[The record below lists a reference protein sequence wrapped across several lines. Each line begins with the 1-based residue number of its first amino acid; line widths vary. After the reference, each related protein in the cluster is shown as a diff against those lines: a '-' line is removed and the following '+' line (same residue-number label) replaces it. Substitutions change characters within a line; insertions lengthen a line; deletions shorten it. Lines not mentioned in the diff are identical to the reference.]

1 MRLTAA
7 DPDCRNLPAP
17 AGRIGRTAIRALY
30 SELALYPK
38 PGLVSPVDAGSHDD
52 MDMTTFM
59 RSLFAL
65 RGYFSGIAAAGAE
78 DAGFGILQTL
88 GVAAEHRMLTA
99 TGGVNTHRGAI
110 FCLGLLAAAAGWR
123 HARGLPISRLD
134 LGRTVAARWGNEI
147 EAAASPSES
156 HGQQVLRRYGAGGAR
171 REAARGFPTLH
182 EVAVPELCSALDRS
196 GCARR
201 ASVQTLFAIMAVL
214 DDTNL
219 LHRGGMAGLTF
230 VKEAAKRFLDRGGV
244 FRSDWETEAVALHQ
258 ACVARHLSPG
268 GAADVLA
275 TAWFVHALS
284 EG

>member
-7 DPDCRNLPAP
+7 DPDCRNLPTP
-17 AGRIGRTAIRALY
+17 AGQIGRAAIRALY

-38 PGLVSPVDAGSHDD
+38 PGLVSPVDTGSHND

-65 RGYFSGIAAAGAE
+65 RGYFSGIAVAGAE
-78 DAGFGILQTL
+78 DAGFDILQTL
-88 GVAAEHRMLTA
+88 GIAAEHRMLTA

-123 HARGLPISRLD
+123 HAQGLPISRLD
-134 LGRTVAARWGNEI
+134 LGRTVAARWGDEI

-171 REAARGFPTLH
+171 WEAARGFPTLH

-244 FRSDWETEAVALHQ
+244 FQSDWDTEAVTLHQ
-258 ACVARHLSPG
+258 VSLTNDMTGPG
-268 GAADVLA
+268 S
-275 TAWFVHALS
+275 T
-284 EG
+284 